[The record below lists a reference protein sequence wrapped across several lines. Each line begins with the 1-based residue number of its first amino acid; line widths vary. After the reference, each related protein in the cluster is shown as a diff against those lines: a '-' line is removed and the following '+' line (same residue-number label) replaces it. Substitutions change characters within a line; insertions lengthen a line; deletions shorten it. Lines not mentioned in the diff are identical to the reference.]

1 MREAVEQVNSLRRLE
16 TEECKLHVIVESL
29 KLLENSLGS
38 GIVESR
44 LVIQTRTD
52 QKGKYIRE
60 TN

>member
-1 MREAVEQVNSLRRLE
+1 MRETVEQVNSLRRLE
-16 TEECKLHVIVESL
+16 IEECKLHVIVESL

-38 GIVESR
+38 GIVENR

-52 QKGKYIRE
+52 RKGEYIRE